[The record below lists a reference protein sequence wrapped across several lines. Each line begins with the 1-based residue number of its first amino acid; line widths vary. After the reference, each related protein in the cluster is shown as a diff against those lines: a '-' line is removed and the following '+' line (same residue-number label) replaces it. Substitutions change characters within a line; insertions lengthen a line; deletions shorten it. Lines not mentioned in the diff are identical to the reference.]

1 MYKDEIKELR
11 SVLGS
16 HIAVINLLLMTQT
29 VRSIT
34 VAENEREQMVCGLE
48 SKILAHKRLLEGVKG
63 HVEVSFGNQLETKIH
78 LQDQTALLESLGG
91 KTDNANERLENQD
104 AILQAIQTTVTNTR
118 VQTTSVLTIA
128 TNILA
133 LVTSGVANIQLIMRQ
148 LSRIFEPFTRLTKD
162 MRESMSKLMLL
173 FSGIYNSLQRI
184 EARLPMRLNLPI
196 VQFTDALGDTMAL
209 PYQLCQQWPTF
220 KMMIGVI
227 FNDKQGKSRAETG
240 QYLIMNARGGR
251 LLREISWQHAIKQD
265 DHLSMSMI
273 LNELDAKDG
282 ICPFPSCKASLSG
295 VQVENGGQTCLE
307 CGRWAVLTPRKST
320 PSGPTNRSS
329 GNLFNDESMSGWDAT
344 SDRDSKEKLFEQK
357 LREDSEEDKED
368 IEVYRQ
374 VHVQTTTTLPIY
386 SISAGIYPPNAD
398 RTPLQFAVQ
407 NHGKEMIKC
416 LLGGKN
422 DVKAVFGIIQDTPFF
437 TNSLQGW
444 RERDNR
450 PPPSVRS

>member
-1 MYKDEIKELR
+1 
-11 SVLGS
+11 
-16 HIAVINLLLMTQT
+16 
-29 VRSIT
+29 
-34 VAENEREQMVCGLE
+34 
-48 SKILAHKRLLEGVKG
+48 
-63 HVEVSFGNQLETKIH
+63 
-78 LQDQTALLESLGG
+78 
-91 KTDNANERLENQD
+91 
-104 AILQAIQTTVTNTR
+104 
-118 VQTTSVLTIA
+118 
-128 TNILA
+128 
-133 LVTSGVANIQLIMRQ
+133 
-148 LSRIFEPFTRLTKD
+148 
-162 MRESMSKLMLL
+162 
-173 FSGIYNSLQRI
+173 
-184 EARLPMRLNLPI
+184 
-196 VQFTDALGDTMAL
+196 
-209 PYQLCQQWPTF
+209 
-220 KMMIGVI
+220 MMIGMI
-227 FNDKQGKSRAETG
+227 FNDKQGKSRVETG

-295 VQVENGGQTCLE
+295 VQVKNGGQTCLE

-329 GNLFNDESMSGWDAT
+329 GNLFDDESMSGWDAT

-398 RTPLQFAVQ
+398 KTPLQFAVQ
-407 NHGKEMIKC
+407 NHDKEMIKC

-422 DVKAVFGIIQDTPFF
+422 DVNAVFGIIQHTPLQIACRDGEKEIVHLLLQSGADANAPPAKESGATALQFAAIKG
-437 TNSLQGW
+437 SLEIVYHLLEYGADVNAPAAEVYGRTALEGAAEHGRVDVVQLLLTAGA
-444 RERDNR
+444 
-450 PPPSVRS
+450 SVVVDGQTQYENAVKRASENGHYAVRRLLESYHG